1 MINLPLFEWMSM
13 VLCEWHLHFGFQ
25 CGNEGSSMRQ
35 NVGSTKLVAHFI
47 LSPSCPKFHVQR
59 FYVIDLF
66 EEKLQCFTNKNIFTE
81 IFVQRAVFEITVD
94 HIMPTS
100 CWNLG
105 CPKQCV
111 SKTTCNKNRSMLA
124 IKYILYFFVQ

>member
-1 MINLPLFEWMSM
+1 
-13 VLCEWHLHFGFQ
+13 
-25 CGNEGSSMRQ
+25 MRQ

-47 LSPSCPKFHVQR
+47 LSLSCPKFHVQR

-81 IFVQRAVFEITVD
+81 VFVQRAVFEITVD

-100 CWNLG
+100 C
-105 CPKQCV
+105 
-111 SKTTCNKNRSMLA
+111 
-124 IKYILYFFVQ
+124 